1 MKHTILIFCLLA
13 SITATAQKYDYKAA
27 FKKAIPG
34 SILSFTGGT
43 AGGLR
48 EGLLFRKNEFFRA
61 FPNANR
67 NYWDR
72 DISWQNPK
80 FMGAAWDG
88 YHHAQYLHLAATYTG
103 GAFAGINI
111 AAPYHKGQKRKFGH
125 KVLDV
130 LIHAGAGFV
139 AYNLGAVL
147 VYDVILHR

>member
-88 YHHAQYLHLAATYTG
+88 YHHAQYLHLFGVYTG
-103 GAFAGINI
+103 GAIAGINI
-111 AAPYHKGQKRKFGH
+111 AAPYHKGVKRKFGH

-130 LIHAGAGFV
+130 LIHAGTGFI
-139 AYNLGAVL
+139 AYNLGSML
-147 VYDVILHR
+147 VYNGILHR